1 MFQALDDSYEESNKK
16 DSEIS
21 ILGLTMAWNSVLRNS
36 MNSVEM
42 KALQDIILYAILCT
56 IMDFLKE

>member
-1 MFQALDDSYEESNKK
+1 MFQALNDSYEESNKK